1 MSGAHN
7 TPAERENPMNFAEMT
22 LNEIAA
28 HQAQARYHRYMSE
41 DFRAADDRVAQE
53 LQREYETAAAR
64 AGWSID

>member
-1 MSGAHN
+1 
-7 TPAERENPMNFAEMT
+7 MNYAEMS

-28 HQAQARYHRYMSE
+28 HQAQARYNRYMAE
-41 DFRAADDRVAQE
+41 DWRAADDRVAQE

>member
-7 TPAERENPMNFAEMT
+7 TPTERETRMNFGEMT
-22 LNEIAA
+22 LNEIVA

-41 DFRAADDRVAQE
+41 AWRAADDRVAQE